1 MDIEQLTK
9 AQIVLLTL
17 LVSFVTSIATGIV
30 TVTLLDQAPPVI
42 TQTIN
47 RVVEKTVERIIPGET
62 QSATV
67 ITKETTIVVNE
78 EDLLTQAIEKNVG
91 RIAKIYQHT
100 SSGSVFVGL
109 GVIVAKNGV
118 VAVATDTSLITDEST
133 FSIILSDG
141 REFET
146 EIFPQET
153 NSPTTL
159 LGISFT
165 EEDGVIPAGIE
176 YGDINA
182 LKLGQTVLTISGSS
196 RINIATGIISGLDE
210 KEIELKVDETAGE
223 DNNESEPIIV
233 SVLEV
238 IETNLG
244 SEEINKGGP
253 LLNIFG
259 EVIGISTAQSR
270 VSGAQYFTPIQVVQS
285 QIIVAAEER
294 QVQKEQKEEG
304 Q

>member
-9 AQIVLLTL
+9 AQIILLTL

-118 VAVATDTSLITDEST
+118 VAVATDTSLITGEST
-133 FSIILSDG
+133 FSITLSDG

-294 QVQKEQKEEG
+294 QAQKE
-304 Q
+304 

>member
-133 FSIILSDG
+133 FIITLSDG